1 MTEHLAGDRQSPEP
15 ISILVCQHLTCKKQG
30 AAQVLAAIR
39 SNIMPG
45 ITGEGCGCLGRCG
58 NGSNVLVLPARI
70 WYHRVRPSEVPELL
84 NREIDRQQI

>member
-1 MTEHLAGDRQSPEP
+1 
-15 ISILVCQHLTCKKQG
+15 
-30 AAQVLAAIR
+30 
-39 SNIMPG
+39 MPG